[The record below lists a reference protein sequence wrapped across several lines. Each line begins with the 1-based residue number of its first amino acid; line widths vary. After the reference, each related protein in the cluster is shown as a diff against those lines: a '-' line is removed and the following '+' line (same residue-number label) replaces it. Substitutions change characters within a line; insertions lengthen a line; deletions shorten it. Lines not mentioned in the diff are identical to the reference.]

1 MSERFPNDVDPIETR
16 DWLQAIES
24 VIREEGVERA
34 QYLIDQLLAE
44 ARKGGVNVAAGTG
57 ISNYIN
63 TIPVEEQ
70 PEYPGNL
77 ELERR
82 IRSAIRWNAIMT
94 VLRASK
100 KDLELG
106 GHMAS
111 FQSSATIYD
120 VCFNHFFRARNE
132 QDGGDLVYFQGHISP
147 GVYARAFLE
156 GRLTQEQLD
165 NFRQEVHGNGLSS
178 YPHPKLMPEFWQFPT
193 VSMGL
198 GPIGAIYQ
206 AKFLKYLEHRGLKDT
221 SKQTVY
227 AFLGDGEMDEP
238 ESKGAITIATREKLD
253 NLVFVINCNLQ
264 RLDGPVTGNGNY
276 INTIPVEEQPEYPG
290 NLELERRI
298 RSAIR
303 WNAIMTVLRASK
315 KDLELGGHMASF
327 QSSATI
333 YDVCFNHFFRAR
345 NEQDGGDL
353 VYFQGHISPGVYA
366 RAFLEGR
373 LTQEQLDNFR
383 QEVHGNGLSS
393 YPHPKLMPEFWQFPT
408 VSMGLGPIGAIYQAK
423 FLKYLEHRGLKDT
436 SKQTVYAFLGDGEM
450 DEPESKGAITI
461 ATREKLDNLVF
472 VINCNLQRLDGPVTG
487 NGKIINE
494 LEGIFEGAGWNVI
507 KVMWGSRWD
516 ELLRKDTS
524 GKLIQLM
531 NETVDGDYQTFKSK
545 DGAYVREH
553 FFGKY
558 PETAALVADWTDEQ
572 IWALNRGGH
581 DPKKIYAAFKKAQET
596 KGKATVI
603 LAHTIKGY
611 GMGDA
616 AEGKNIAH
624 QVKKMNMDGVRHIRD
639 RFNVPVSDVDIEKL
653 PYITFPEGSEEHTYL
668 HAQRQKLHG
677 YLPSRQPNFTEKL
690 ELPSLQDFGALLEEQ
705 SKEISTT
712 IAFVRALNV
721 MLKNK
726 SIKDRLVPIIADEA
740 RTFGMEG
747 LFRQIGI
754 YSPNG
759 QQYTP
764 QDREQVAYYKEDEKG
779 QILQE
784 GINELGAGCSWLAA
798 ATSYSTN
805 NLPMIPFYI
814 YYSMFG
820 FQRIGDLC
828 WAAGDQQAR
837 GFLIGGTSG
846 RTTLNGEGL
855 QHEDGHSHIQSL
867 TIPNCISYDPA
878 YAYEVAV
885 IMHDGLERM
894 YGEKQEN
901 VYYYITTLNENYHM
915 PAMPEGAEE
924 GIRKGIYKLETLEGS
939 KGKVQLLGSGSILR
953 HVREAAEILAKDY
966 GVGSDVY
973 SVTSFTELAR
983 DGQDCERW
991 NMLHP
996 LETPRVP
1003 YIAQVMN
1010 DAPAVASTDYM
1021 KLFAE
1026 QVRTYVPAD
1035 DYRVLG
1041 TDGFGRS
1048 DSRENLRHH
1057 FEVDASYVVVAAL
1070 GELAKRGEIDKKVV
1084 ADAIAK
1090 FNIDA
1095 DKVNPRLA

>member
-1 MSERFPNDVDPIETR
+1 MSDRLHNDVDPIETR

-34 QYLIDQLLAE
+34 QYLIDQVLNA
-44 ARKGGVNVAAGTG
+44 ARNGGVNVASGSA
-57 ISNYIN
+57 IKDYIN
-63 TIPVEEQ
+63 TIPTEEE
-70 PEYPGNL
+70 PTYPGNTS
-77 ELERR
+77 LERR

-111 FQSSATIYD
+111 FQSSATIYE
-120 VCFNHFFRARNE
+120 VCFNHFFRARTE
-132 QDGGDLVYFQGHISP
+132 KDGGDLVYFQGHISP

-156 GRLTQEQLD
+156 GRLTEEQMN
-165 NFRQEVHGNGLSS
+165 NFRQEVDGKGLSS
-178 YPHPKLMPEFWQFPT
+178 YPHPKLMPDFWQFPT

-198 GPIGAIYQ
+198 GPLGAIYQ
-206 AKFLKYLEHRGLKDT
+206 AKFLKYLEHRGLKET
-221 SKQTVY
+221 S
-227 AFLGDGEMDEP
+227 A
-238 ESKGAITIATREKLD
+238 
-253 NLVFVINCNLQ
+253 
-264 RLDGPVTGNGNY
+264 
-276 INTIPVEEQPEYPG
+276 
-290 NLELERRI
+290 
-298 RSAIR
+298 
-303 WNAIMTVLRASK
+303 
-315 KDLELGGHMASF
+315 
-327 QSSATI
+327 
-333 YDVCFNHFFRAR
+333 
-345 NEQDGGDL
+345 
-353 VYFQGHISPGVYA
+353 
-366 RAFLEGR
+366 
-373 LTQEQLDNFR
+373 
-383 QEVHGNGLSS
+383 
-393 YPHPKLMPEFWQFPT
+393 
-408 VSMGLGPIGAIYQAK
+408 
-423 FLKYLEHRGLKDT
+423 
-436 SKQTVYAFLGDGEM
+436 QTVYAFLGDGEM

-494 LEGIFEGAGWNVI
+494 LEGIFGGAGWEVI
-507 KVMWGSRWD
+507 KVIWGGRWD

-531 NETVDGDYQTFKSK
+531 NETVDGDYQTFKSR

-553 FFGKY
+553 FFGRY
-558 PETAALVADWTDEQ
+558 PETAALVKDMSDEE
-572 IWALNRGGH
+572 IWSLNRGGH
-581 DPKKIYAAFKKAQET
+581 DPKKIYAAFKKAQDT
-596 KGKATVI
+596 KDKPVVI
-603 LAHTIKGY
+603 LAHTVKGY
-611 GMGDA
+611 GMGET

-624 QVKKMNMDGVRHIRD
+624 QVKKMNMEGVRYIRD
-639 RFNVPVSDVDIEKL
+639 RFNVPVTDENLEKL
-653 PYITFPEGSEEHTYL
+653 PYVTFSEDSEEYKYL
-668 HAQRQKLHG
+668 HKQRENLGG
-677 YLPSRQPNFTEKL
+677 YLPTRQAEFTEA
-690 ELPSLQDFGALLEEQ
+690 LQMPALSEFQSLLEEQ
-705 SKEISTT
+705 NKEISTT

-726 SIKDRLVPIIADEA
+726 SIKERLVPILADEA

-784 GINELGAGCSWLAA
+784 GINELGAGASWLAA

-885 IMHDGLERM
+885 IMQDGLERM
-894 YGEKQEN
+894 YGQSQEN

-924 GIRKGIYKLETLEGS
+924 GIRKGIYKLDTLEGN
-939 KGKVQLLGSGSILR
+939 KGKVQLLGSGAILR
-953 HVREAAEILAKDY
+953 HVREAAKILSEDY
-966 GVGSDVY
+966 DVGSDVY

-996 LETPRVP
+996 AEEPRIP
-1003 YIAQVMN
+1003 YISQVLS

-1026 QVRTYVPAD
+1026 QVRTYVPAS

-1070 GELAKRGEIDKKVV
+1070 GELAKRGEVDKQVV
-1084 ADAIAK
+1084 VDAIKK